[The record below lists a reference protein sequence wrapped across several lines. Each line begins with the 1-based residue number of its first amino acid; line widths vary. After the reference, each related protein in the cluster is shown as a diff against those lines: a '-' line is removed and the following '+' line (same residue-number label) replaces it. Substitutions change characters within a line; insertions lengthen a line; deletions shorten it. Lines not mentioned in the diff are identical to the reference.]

1 MNWVS
6 AGNLVMTTSAGKPVN
21 AKEQVEWITRLIA
34 SNASA
39 LVITP
44 RSDAAPLTRDLL
56 DIADEHNFPILVAH
70 FKLKLSCI
78 ARIVI
83 ESSMNTRRDQ
93 LEAGHKLFQA
103 YALSLHESL

>member
-1 MNWVS
+1 M
-6 AGNLVMTTSAGKPVN
+6 N

-56 DIADEHNFPILVAH
+56 DIADEDNFPILVAH

-78 ARIVI
+78 ARNVI
-83 ESSMNTRRDQ
+83 DSSMNT
-93 LEAGHKLFQA
+93 
-103 YALSLHESL
+103 

>member
-44 RSDAAPLTRDLL
+44 RSDSATLTNDLL
-56 DIADEHNFPILVAH
+56 DIADEDNFPILVAH
-70 FKLKLSCI
+70 FKLKLACL
-78 ARIVI
+78 ARNVI
-83 ESSMNTRRDQ
+83 DSSMNT
-93 LEAGHKLFQA
+93 
-103 YALSLHESL
+103 